1 MNTILT
7 DDELKAECRVGFGI
21 DPILDGNLIKF
32 GRAIEA
38 AVLAKLARQE
48 PALLVRCELPQHKGQ
63 WMAED
68 GRRFL
73 LSDPAP
79 QHADR
84 QRVPANKA
92 NNEFNRVIQ
101 HAITL
106 GSEAASFLRCWNEG
120 NWDGCREFDFEPALP
135 YEIEE
140 QADRQR
146 VPEGWKLV
154 PVDPTKEMV
163 DAAVIAYERTKDGT
177 IAGAYRAMLAA
188 APEAPAQAEQV
199 PKAWMHE
206 EDPYRVISDVQKQ
219 QAIRDGGA
227 SASSVRPY
235 SIALVAPEA
244 PAQAPIDMVL
254 LCPACGTQHIDA
266 PEECPDSPGRCECR
280 GPHWKNPPHRSHL
293 CHGCGHIRRP
303 ADVPTNGVPAIK
315 TKGKADSP
323 VARST
328 AQPTQAEAP
337 AQADQMT
344 QQERDILNGLREIK
358 EMKAAQAS
366 AVDERAAFLEWQQ
379 SAGCSLDAVLAEDVA
394 WESWQARAALAQKGG
409 K

>member
-7 DDELKAECRVGFGI
+7 DDEIKAECRVGFGI
-21 DPILDGNLIKF
+21 DPVLDGNLIKF

-146 VPEGWKLV
+146 VPEGHTLV
-154 PVDPTKEMV
+154 PVEILDRFPEMNPSNYDHDDV
-163 DAAVIAYERTKDGT
+163 CELNAWGVELV
-177 IAGAYRAMLAA
+177 LAA
-188 APEAPAQAEQV
+188 APEAPEQRCPNCDDTGHVHDQTGEWRGRCKCPAGQQAPATAVGQV
-199 PKAWMHE
+199 PQAVAYLDIGAGGYLDIGSE
-206 EDPYRVISDVQKQ
+206 LSNEQLQ
-219 QAIRDGGA
+219 QLPKGRHMLAIVGTFGVDGYTPA
-227 SASSVRPY
+227 AT
-235 SIALVAPEA
+235 EA
-244 PAQAPIDMVL
+244 P
-254 LCPACGTQHIDA
+254 
-266 PEECPDSPGRCECR
+266 
-280 GPHWKNPPHRSHL
+280 
-293 CHGCGHIRRP
+293 
-303 ADVPTNGVPAIK
+303 
-315 TKGKADSP
+315 
-323 VARST
+323 
-328 AQPTQAEAP
+328 
-337 AQADQMT
+337 
-344 QQERDILNGLREIK
+344 
-358 EMKAAQAS
+358 AQAS
-366 AVDERAAFLEWQQ
+366 AVDERAAFEAWRRSFSWKRPFDPGEWE
-379 SAGCSLDAVLAEDVA
+379 A
-394 WESWQARAALAQKGG
+394 WQARAALAQKGG